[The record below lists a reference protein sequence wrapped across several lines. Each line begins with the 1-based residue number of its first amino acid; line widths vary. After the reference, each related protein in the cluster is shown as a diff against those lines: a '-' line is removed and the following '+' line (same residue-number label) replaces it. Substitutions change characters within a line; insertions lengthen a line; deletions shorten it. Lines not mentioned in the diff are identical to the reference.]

1 MFAQNMLKYAYSY
14 TPCANYY
21 LTLLVLFIWNNTN
34 VYILIY
40 RLIFALS
47 FSLTYTRISITKF
60 VIPMP
65 PKNEV
70 FVYSFA
76 FFFSLS
82 LLYYWWCCWCYYVCY
97 HIRWLVR
104 SVALESH
111 KEKQG
116 KELVTSFLIY
126 TWQQQHQQKTNRK
139 RLHKIT
145 LLHKCK
151 PMEETKRLGK
161 QMPIKSLSSNRGN
174 NNNDNKKPSHL
185 FCVDSLTNN
194 EESIAMDQQNDSMII
209 LSRNKKKCATI
220 YDFHHGLRYIYIYL
234 MCVFSRLCVL
244 FFSLFFYAS
253 AWNNETHSTSDGT
266 PYRMKWR
273 KKNRKRRRRTLFD
286 EINRILSTFLGWPY
300 VWQTKIRIGIQCDS

>member
-1 MFAQNMLKYAYSY
+1 MKCL
-14 TPCANYY
+14 CI
-21 LTLLVLFIWNNTN
+21 LL
-34 VYILIY
+34 
-40 RLIFALS
+40 RS
-47 FSLTYTRISITKF
+47 
-60 VIPMP
+60 
-65 PKNEV
+65 
-70 FVYSFA
+70 
-76 FFFSLS
+76 FFSLS

-220 YDFHHGLRYIYIYL
+220 YDFHHGLRYIFD
-234 MCVFSRLCVL
+234 VR
-244 FFSLFFYAS
+244 FFPFMRSFFLSIFYAS

>member
-1 MFAQNMLKYAYSY
+1 MKCL
-14 TPCANYY
+14 CI
-21 LTLLVLFIWNNTN
+21 LL
-34 VYILIY
+34 
-40 RLIFALS
+40 RS
-47 FSLTYTRISITKF
+47 
-60 VIPMP
+60 
-65 PKNEV
+65 
-70 FVYSFA
+70 
-76 FFFSLS
+76 FFSLS

-244 FFSLFFYAS
+244 FFSLFFMLQHETTKHIQHQTEHRTEWNEEKKIEKEEEELYLTKLIEYSALFWVGRMYGKQKSESGYNAIAS
-253 AWNNETHSTSDGT
+253 
-266 PYRMKWR
+266 
-273 KKNRKRRRRTLFD
+273 
-286 EINRILSTFLGWPY
+286 
-300 VWQTKIRIGIQCDS
+300 